1 MMRGMIRAVSAEP
14 ALVPLVARWLVAA
27 FQADDGLSVAQ
38 MEARIRDTPFAP
50 EESFVLFEDGVPVG
64 TASLAQRDLDSR
76 PDLAPWL
83 AGVFVL
89 PEYRGRGHAATL
101 VRHVE
106 GFAAAQGVARLWLY
120 TDTAADLYARLGWRN
135 AGTERTLR
143 AGKTVRLMVRDLVA
157 PCVVRP

>member
-1 MMRGMIRAVSAEP
+1 MIRAVSEHP
-14 ALVPLVARWLVAA
+14 ALVPLVARWLVDA
-27 FQADDGLSVAQ
+27 FQAEDGLSVAQ
-38 MEARIRDTPFAP
+38 MQARIRDTPFGP
-50 EESFVLFEDGVPVG
+50 EESFVLFEDDVPVG

-89 PEYRGRGHAATL
+89 PGHRGRGHAAAL

-106 GFAAAQGVARLWLY
+106 AFAASKGVGRLWLY
-120 TDTAADLYARLGWRN
+120 TDTAADLYARLGWRD

-143 AGKTVRLMVRDLVA
+143 SGKPVRLMRRDLLPA
-157 PCVVRP
+157 A